1 MVGKASSGVQP
12 VLRTPTI
19 EGAPRYTKGMN
30 TGPREPWD
38 YDLFVRHYNEI
49 AKERGGWVWP
59 KEISAEKLQGWYVDG
74 SIWAGLRDFALT
86 RYQLDQE
93 V

>member
-1 MVGKASSGVQP
+1 MIRRP
-12 VLRTPTI
+12 VSDVLSMGMDTPP
-19 EGAPRYTKGMN
+19 A
-30 TGPREPWD
+30 EPWD
-38 YDLFVRHYNEI
+38 FDVFVRHYNEI

-59 KEISAEKLQGWYVDG
+59 SEIGPDKLRSWYAGG
-74 SIWAGLRDFALT
+74 SIWTDLRDFART